1 MLEYLKNWLI
11 TKKSEKGQDLAE
23 YALLIGLIALLVV
36 LAVTILGQEI
46 SIVFS
51 EIASVVAS
59 WNVPA
64 G

>member
-1 MLEYLKNWLI
+1 MLAYIKTWLVAR
-11 TKKSEKGQDLAE
+11 EKGQDLAE

-46 SIVFS
+46 SGVFS
-51 EIASVVAS
+51 EIASVVNA

-64 G
+64 AP